1 MKKEWILGA
10 LVIAGGT
17 LHAAQTL
24 SLTFDR
30 EKTMELEGREYRIP
44 AGRDGFLEVGKT
56 GLSLPAQSLLGEQGT
71 VLFQFKLLAPS
82 GEKMN
87 PRYVLTLRCK
97 SRMSAGLYII
107 EDPKHFRFSFGDRT
121 GQIYHVMKEEFKY
134 GQLYHAGI
142 AWDGSRVRFYL
153 DGKLVGDDKQPVR
166 MEKIS
171 MLNLGPY
178 RDGWMAPKPWG
189 NDVFIKSVRTF
200 NTMLTSQEVAKESG
214 VVLKS
219 AGEAA
224 PPLLTVPLNPEK
236 APVING
242 ELTETFWRYG
252 AGCPH

>member
-107 EDPKHFRFSFGDRT
+107 
-121 GQIYHVMKEEFKY
+121 
-134 GQLYHAGI
+134 
-142 AWDGSRVRFYL
+142 
-153 DGKLVGDDKQPVR
+153 
-166 MEKIS
+166 
-171 MLNLGPY
+171 
-178 RDGWMAPKPWG
+178 
-189 NDVFIKSVRTF
+189 
-200 NTMLTSQEVAKESG
+200 
-214 VVLKS
+214 
-219 AGEAA
+219 
-224 PPLLTVPLNPEK
+224 
-236 APVING
+236 
-242 ELTETFWRYG
+242 
-252 AGCPH
+252 